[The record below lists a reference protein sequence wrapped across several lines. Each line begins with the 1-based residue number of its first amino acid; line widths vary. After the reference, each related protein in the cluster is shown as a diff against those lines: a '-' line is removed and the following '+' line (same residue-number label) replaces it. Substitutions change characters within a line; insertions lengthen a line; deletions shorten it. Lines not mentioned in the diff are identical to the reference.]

1 MKPMFRREQRG
12 GDAQRGAVDR
22 GAADGRPW
30 VLSEVVR
37 KACALP
43 RSERLVACRQAASLE
58 TRTSYHSMTS
68 CNGACAGK

>member
-1 MKPMFRREQRG
+1 MKPMFRRGQRG
-12 GDAQRGAVDR
+12 GDAQRGAADR

-37 KACALP
+37 KARALP
-43 RSERLVACRQAASLE
+43 CSERQVACMQAASLE